1 MNPNIRNKKFE
12 IPKNAPII
20 ERMEKKLGALFDW
33 DGVVVDSGAAHEAS
47 WKELARREN
56 LFLPEGFFK
65 STFGKRNLEII
76 VDILK
81 WTPDIKEAQRLSDEK
96 ETIYRDGIARN
107 GLPTIKGAVDFIR
120 ALNKEDIPCAVGS
133 STPRENL
140 EQALDTLGMR
150 KDFAAF
156 VTSEDVEHGKPA
168 PDVYQKA
175 AQRLGLEACDC
186 AVFEDSLAGIVAAAR
201 AGAVKV
207 ALATTNPK
215 SFWLDRKLPE
225 ERPNA
230 IIGDFS
236 EFSTGALRALF
247 IS

>member
-1 MNPNIRNKKFE
+1 M
-12 IPKNAPII
+12 
-20 ERMEKKLGALFDW
+20 
-33 DGVVVDSGAAHEAS
+33 
-47 WKELARREN
+47 
-56 LFLPEGFFK
+56 
-65 STFGKRNLEII
+65 
-76 VDILK
+76 
-81 WTPDIKEAQRLSDEK
+81 
-96 ETIYRDGIARN
+96 
-107 GLPTIKGAVDFIR
+107 
-120 ALNKEDIPCAVGS
+120 GS

-168 PDVYQKA
+168 PDVYKKA
-175 AQRLGLEACDC
+175 AQKLGLEACDC

-215 SFWLDRKLPE
+215 SFWLDRKLSE

-236 EFSTGALRALF
+236 EFSACAFRALF

>member
-20 ERMEKKLGALFDW
+20 EGMGKKLGALFDW

-120 ALNKEDIPCAVGS
+120 ALNK
-133 STPRENL
+133 
-140 EQALDTLGMR
+140 
-150 KDFAAF
+150 
-156 VTSEDVEHGKPA
+156 
-168 PDVYQKA
+168 
-175 AQRLGLEACDC
+175 
-186 AVFEDSLAGIVAAAR
+186 
-201 AGAVKV
+201 
-207 ALATTNPK
+207 
-215 SFWLDRKLPE
+215 
-225 ERPNA
+225 
-230 IIGDFS
+230 
-236 EFSTGALRALF
+236 
-247 IS
+247 

>member
-1 MNPNIRNKKFE
+1 M
-12 IPKNAPII
+12 
-20 ERMEKKLGALFDW
+20 
-33 DGVVVDSGAAHEAS
+33 
-47 WKELARREN
+47 
-56 LFLPEGFFK
+56 
-65 STFGKRNLEII
+65 
-76 VDILK
+76 
-81 WTPDIKEAQRLSDEK
+81 
-96 ETIYRDGIARN
+96 
-107 GLPTIKGAVDFIR
+107 
-120 ALNKEDIPCAVGS
+120 GS

-186 AVFEDSLAGIVAAAR
+186 AVFEDSLARIVAAAR